1 MLSDK
6 KTKQTIILLKLQKKS
21 NVLQK
26 KGAEMKLCRGTL
38 SNTTKLQEKGGAEF
52 KYQWNVVVQ

>member
-1 MLSDK
+1 MLSDKK

-52 KYQWNVVVQ
+52 KYQ

>member
-1 MLSDK
+1 MLSDKK

-26 KGAEMKLCRGTL
+26 KRCRNET
-38 SNTTKLQEKGGAEF
+38 
-52 KYQWNVVVQ
+52 V